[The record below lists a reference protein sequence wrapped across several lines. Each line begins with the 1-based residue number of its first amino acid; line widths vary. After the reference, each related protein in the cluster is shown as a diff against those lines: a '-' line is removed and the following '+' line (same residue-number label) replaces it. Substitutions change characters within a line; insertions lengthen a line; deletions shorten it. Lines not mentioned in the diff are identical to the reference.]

1 MKNMN
6 YYPKTYIK
14 KEADKGFTTRKNNC
28 KIGTK
33 NILPEYKKRIKNFL
47 RNFDIFVSREILV
60 SNY

>member
-1 MKNMN
+1 MH
-6 YYPKTYIK
+6 IK

>member
-1 MKNMN
+1 LNKIEK
-6 YYPKTYIK
+6 YELLSKKYIK

-47 RNFDIFVSREILV
+47 
-60 SNY
+60 